1 MGLTAKPCLS
11 ARDEQW
17 VTKTDIIRFRACP
30 YAFFLVD
37 RGYVSL
43 EQLGGEFNN
52 ELIQAGR
59 DFERTVRASAV
70 PLPIPSELTY
80 DVLPTLFSKPCV
92 LFGLPMLENVKL
104 KIYGK
109 PDGVKTEGGKLIPIE
124 IKSHA
129 SVRREDRLELA
140 FYHTLLEP
148 YRTMRSEPRGM
159 LILRTA
165 FGEEQIVIE
174 LREQDFEV
182 VRGLVKDVRRARR
195 DGVTPRVCACEVCAT
210 RPEVDEYIRERKGTT
225 LIYGVRASRARALA
239 NLGISSLEHIRDCD
253 PESVSRD
260 LRPHRHFVSE
270 STVRSWKHHAASYF
284 SEGPVLFG
292 QTPLDFS
299 SFIAVDLEYIAAEP
313 GWIYLIGLSLV
324 TESRTNIL
332 QWWGNGPAEIRANLR
347 RLGDQIAQHP
357 NLPVVTW
364 AGGSA
369 EIPELKKAAD
379 RYGLDDVLQAFLDRH
394 LDMFHYAER
403 NVRLPIPTL
412 DLKKVSAFFGV
423 PRRSTI
429 NGGMEA
435 EALYRRFKS
444 SRSRA
449 ARSRIKESLLE
460 YNGDDLR
467 AVSEITYRMR
477 KLSAEARGENVAI
490 EP

>member
-1 MGLTAKPCLS
+1 MPTKPRLAKKSRSGGTRNPRGLISKPGLS
-11 ARDEQW
+11 TRDEQW
-17 VTKTDIIRFRACP
+17 VTKTDIIRFRTCP

-43 EQLGGEFNN
+43 EQLRGEFHK

-59 DFERTVRASAV
+59 DFEREVRAQAV

-104 KIYGK
+104 KLYGK
-109 PDGVKTEGGKLIPIE
+109 PDGVKTEGGMLIPIE

-148 YRTMRSEPRGM
+148 YRTMASEPKGI

-165 FGEEQIVIE
+165 FGEEEIVVD

-195 DGVTPRVCACEVCAT
+195 DGVTPHVCACEVCAT

-270 STVRSWKHHAASYF
+270 SMVRSWKHHAMSYF

-299 SFIAVDLEYIAAEP
+299 SFIAVDFEYIAAEP

-324 TESRTNIL
+324 TESETKLL
-332 QWWGNGPAEIRANLR
+332 QWWGDDPAQIRDNHH
-347 RLGDQIAQHP
+347 RLGDQIERHP
-357 NLPVVTW
+357 NLPVITW

-369 EIPELKKAAD
+369 EIPELKKAAG
-379 RYGLDDVLQAFLDRH
+379 RYGLGNVLQAFFDRH
-394 LDMFHYAER
+394 LDMFHYTER

-412 DLKKVSAFFGV
+412 GLKKVADFFGV
-423 PRRSTI
+423 PRRSSI
-429 NGGMEA
+429 DGGMEA
-435 EALYRRFKS
+435 EALYRR
-444 SRSRA
+444 
-449 ARSRIKESLLE
+449 
-460 YNGDDLR
+460 
-467 AVSEITYRMR
+467 
-477 KLSAEARGENVAI
+477 
-490 EP
+490 